1 MLSLILEDQQCSRPK
16 QIRLV
21 NMIFAVLE
29 LMIVEPGAVHGL
41 VVEDCLINGM
51 LAELSLV
58 VIGKLMK
65 VVLGTGLGWQVLW

>member
-1 MLSLILEDQQCSRPK
+1 
-16 QIRLV
+16 
-21 NMIFAVLE
+21 MIFAVLE

-41 VVEDCLINGM
+41 VVEDCLISGM
-51 LAELSLV
+51 LAELSLA